1 MLLSSAVPEIRSAS
15 LAEFSTVAASLGLD
29 ARAMVTAIGLPIR
42 CLSDPDLRIPA
53 IAVQTLL
60 EEAAAR
66 ANVDDVGIRLAE
78 KNGLSTL
85 GPLGL
90 LMREQPTLRD
100 AIAALNQYHDLHTSA
115 LSVRIEDES
124 DIAIIKPVLD
134 VGGIEVKRQ
143 VNELALGA
151 LYRIV
156 RVLLGDSRKPH
167 SVCLMRSVPVNR
179 DVYRRVFDTQVQFDA
194 DFDGI
199 VCNTTMLDAP
209 MPRTDPIMARYV
221 KSYVE
226 SIASS
231 RSTSASRKVR
241 ELLYVMIP
249 SGRCSAAEVA
259 KELGVDR
266 RTLHRHLIR
275 EGETFSRIL
284 TSTRIE
290 MAKRLLEN
298 RDRPLTSVA
307 EMLGFSALSAFMRW
321 FRTHFGC
328 TATAWRLANGTLML
342 PG

>member
-53 IAVQTLL
+53 ISVQTLL
-60 EEAAAR
+60 EETAAR
-66 ANVDDVGIRLAE
+66 AKVDDIGVRLAE

-100 AIAALNQYHDLHTSA
+100 AIAALNQYHDLHTTA
-115 LSVRIEDES
+115 LSVRVEDES
-124 DIAIIKPVLD
+124 DIAILKPVLD

-143 VNELALGA
+143 ANELVLGV

-156 RVLLGDSRKPH
+156 RVLLGDGRKPR
-167 SVCLMRSVPVNR
+167 SVCLMRAVPVNR
-179 DVYRRVFDTQVQFDA
+179 DTYRRVFDTQIQFDA

-199 VCNTTMLDAP
+199 ICSTAMLDAP
-209 MPRTDPIMARYV
+209 IPRTDPIMARYV
-221 KSYVE
+221 RSYVE

-231 RSTSASRKVR
+231 RSTTASRKVR

-249 SGRCSAAEVA
+249 SGRCSATEVA
-259 KELGVDR
+259 RELGVDR

-284 TSTRIE
+284 TNTRIE
-290 MAKRLLEN
+290 LAKRFLEN
-298 RDRPLTSVA
+298 RDRSLTSIA
-307 EMLGFSALSAFMRW
+307 EMLGFSAQSAFMRW

-328 TATAWRLANGTLML
+328 TATVWREKHVA
-342 PG
+342 

>member
-1 MLLSSAVPEIRSAS
+1 M
-15 LAEFSTVAASLGLD
+15 
-29 ARAMVTAIGLPIR
+29 
-42 CLSDPDLRIPA
+42 SDPDLRIPA
-53 IAVQTLL
+53 IAVRTLL

-100 AIAALNQYHDLHTSA
+100 AMAALNQYHDLHTSA

-134 VGGIEVKRQ
+134 VGGVSVGRQ
-143 VNELALGA
+143 ATELSIGV
-151 LYRIV
+151 LYRIL
-156 RVLLGDSRKPH
+156 RVLLGDGRKPQ

-179 DVYRRVFDTQVQFDA
+179 DVYRRVFDTQIQFDA

-199 VCNTTMLDAP
+199 VCGTTMLDAP

-284 TSTRIE
+284 T
-290 MAKRLLEN
+290 
-298 RDRPLTSVA
+298 
-307 EMLGFSALSAFMRW
+307 
-321 FRTHFGC
+321 
-328 TATAWRLANGTLML
+328 
-342 PG
+342 